1 MREKAVAACLMA
13 FKFVPDLLLT
23 TKMREILDIV
33 IFSNDDIDL
42 NTIDFNNIQLGD
54 NYEVD
59 NFKTMINVM
68 LDL

>member
-23 TKMREILDIV
+23 TKMLEILDIV

-42 NTIDFNNIQLGD
+42 NYKGSNIVTFLVTI
-54 NYEVD
+54 
-59 NFKTMINVM
+59 
-68 LDL
+68 